1 MKKNLHIEFLTYRN
15 IDFFNLLIKLNKSQI
30 INTRI
35 EVFMEKTAYINSTE
49 FQISSTAKLVTK
61 LAEKFFN
68 TEIKN
73 NISYE
78 EYQILDTIMCY
89 PHVNSAIL
97 AQTLFQ
103 DENMTKKNINK
114 LIKRNLI
121 IEINEKP
128 NEIRTHF
135 YEITQEG
142 VRIYKDTA
150 SQSDSMIVM
159 LLKFISEKELIS
171 FLKTLKKIRKILISL
186 EY

>member
-1 MKKNLHIEFLTYRN
+1 
-15 IDFFNLLIKLNKSQI
+15 
-30 INTRI
+30 
-35 EVFMEKTAYINSTE
+35 MEKTAYIYSTE

-61 LAEKFFN
+61 LAEKLFN

-89 PHVNSAIL
+89 PHINSTLL
-97 AQTLFQ
+97 AKTLFQ
-103 DENMTKKNINK
+103 DENITKKNINK

-121 IEINEKP
+121 NEVKGKH
-128 NEIRTHF
+128 NEIKTRF

-142 VRIYKDTA
+142 VRIYKDIA
-150 SQSDSMIVM
+150 SQSDSMIVT

-171 FLKTLKKIRKILISL
+171 FLRTLKKIRNILISL